1 MTISR
6 WIAGTALAL
15 AAIPVTAAPTG
26 QISAQRLSDVDK
38 FISSDAFEGR
48 GPATRAETKTID
60 YIAAQYKAIGLKP
73 GGDTANGQRSWFQNV
88 PLLKSD
94 IAGAP
99 QFALNLGNGQTIQ
112 LSQGDQIALKAPLN
126 GQSAI
131 NLANTPLLFVGY
143 GVSAP
148 ERNWDD
154 FKGQDVHGKLLVVL
168 INDPDFEAGG
178 DGDFGGKAMTYY
190 GRWTYKYEEAARRG
204 AAGVLIVHE
213 TDPASYGWNT
223 VKNSNTNTQ
232 FDIVRQDPAAE
243 HTAFE
248 SWIQR
253 PLAEQIFAASGLN
266 FDQAKAAAKLRNFQP
281 IALKA
286 TLTANAQA
294 NVATIISHN
303 VVGYLPG
310 TKYPDETIIYSAHW
324 DHLGIGKPDDRG
336 DTIYNGA
343 LDNAT
348 GIAQLLEQARAF
360 AREPRTDRSVVFLA
374 VTAEEKGLLG
384 SEYYAQNPLFPA
396 SKTVGVINTD
406 GGQIWGPAK
415 NFTISGNAK
424 LGLLDDLIAEGKKQG
439 RYYSPDPHPEAGH
452 FYRSDHFSFAKV
464 GVPAISFGDGND
476 LVNGGIARG
485 EALGKEYVTKH
496 YHQPSDE
503 WSPSWDFTGMV
514 QDVQLMH
521 NLGRDLANSRDWP
534 DWSPDSEFRAI
545 RDRTAGRSRR
555 DALRRRPKLR
565 GRRKESA
572 VERNAR
578 ARPSRSSGRAGR
590 ALDASLVRCRS

>member
-1 MTISR
+1 MKTFR
-6 WIAGTALAL
+6 FL
-15 AAIPVTAAPTG
+15 AATAIALTAVPLAAAPAG

-38 FISSDAFEGR
+38 YISTDAFEGR

-60 YIAAQYKAIGLKP
+60 YIAAQYKAIGLQP
-73 GGDTANGQRSWFQNV
+73 AGDTVNGKRSYFQNV
-88 PLLKSD
+88 PLLK
-94 IAGAP
+94 AEYTGNP
-99 QFALNLGNGQTIQ
+99 QFNLNLGNGKTVA
-112 LSQGDQIALKAPLN
+112 LTQGNEIALKAPLN
-126 GQSAI
+126 GDSTVSLS
-131 NLANTPLLFVGY
+131 NVPLIFVGY
-143 GVSAP
+143 GVTAP

-154 FKGQDVHGKLLVVL
+154 FKNVDVRGKLLVVL
-168 INDPDFEAGG
+168 INDPDFEGG
-178 DGDFGGKAMTYY
+178 EGDFGGKAMTYY

-232 FDIVRQDPAAE
+232 FDIVRQDPRGA

-266 FDQAKAAAKLRNFQP
+266 FDQAKAQAKTKAFQP

-286 TLTANAQA
+286 TLSAQA
-294 NVATIISHN
+294 QAQVATITSHN

-310 TKYPDETIIYSAHW
+310 KKHPDETVIYSAHW

-384 SEYYAQNPLFPA
+384 SEYSAQNPLFPEA
-396 SKTVGVINTD
+396 KTAGVLNTD
-406 GGQIWGPAK
+406 GGSIYGRAK

-424 LGLLDDLIAEGKKQG
+424 LDLLDMLIAEGKKQG

-485 EALGKEYVTKH
+485 EALNKEYVDKH

-503 WSPSWDFTGMV
+503 WSPSWDFSGMAE
-514 QDVQLMH
+514 DTQLLH
-521 NLGRDLANSRDWP
+521 NLGRDLANSRTWP
-534 DWSPDSEFRAI
+534 NWSTDSEFRAT
-545 RDRTAGRSRR
+545 RDQSASE
-555 DALRRRPKLR
+555 RPAATPGER
-565 GRRKESA
+565 G
-572 VERNAR
+572 
-578 ARPSRSSGRAGR
+578 
-590 ALDASLVRCRS
+590 